1 MSELV
6 PDVVPPHPYD
16 DAAETIDA
24 IHHGHVDA
32 VVVIK
37 GVEGPQVVML
47 EGADKAY
54 RVLVERMSEGAVTVG
69 PDGRILY
76 VNGRLAELTGHPVE
90 YFIHRDLATLFD
102 VGAPALIPD
111 ESIEASLLR
120 SGKAPLPVKVWAH
133 HISIGD
139 APGTLV
145 TLTDLSIY
153 RRAEEIAAAER
164 FARSILEQATNA
176 IIVLGAD
183 GHITHASAIAQ
194 DLAEQSPLSRTFSQA
209 YPLAQTEAGPAARFP
224 EKSLDWLLSTKAF
237 RGIEVKLRHLAE
249 RTFLLSAGPLVDEKK
264 SSVGSIVTLTE
275 ITERKRAEE
284 QQATIAAELNHRV
297 KNILTIVQALATQTS
312 RSSKSL
318 ESFNDAFAGRL
329 KALATAHKI
338 LMKTNWTSVHLNE
351 LLDTVLAP
359 FRSPGE
365 ERIRLNGPQI
375 LLPVDAVVPLSM
387 AFHELTTNALKYGA
401 LSVDGGR
408 VDIRWQLVN
417 RNDQMVELLWQ
428 EIGGP
433 TVERARTSGFGTLLI
448 DRALKHDLDANTEIV
463 FDPQGLRCVVKF
475 RLSAANEVVE

>member
-1 MSELV
+1 MLRRGKT
-6 PDVVPPHPYD
+6 PP
-16 DAAETIDA
+16 
-24 IHHGHVDA
+24 
-32 VVVIK
+32 
-37 GVEGPQVVML
+37 
-47 EGADKAY
+47 
-54 RVLVERMSEGAVTVG
+54 
-69 PDGRILY
+69 
-76 VNGRLAELTGHPVE
+76 
-90 YFIHRDLATLFD
+90 
-102 VGAPALIPD
+102 
-111 ESIEASLLR
+111 
-120 SGKAPLPVKVWAH
+120 PVKVWARH
-133 HISIGD
+133 VSIGD

-194 DLAEQSPLSRTFSQA
+194 DLAVQSPLGRTFSQA
-209 YPLAQTEAGPAARFP
+209 YPLAQTEAGLAARFP
-224 EKSLDWLLSTKAF
+224 EKNLDWLLATEAF
-237 RGIEVKLRHLAE
+237 RRVEVKLQHLAE

-284 QQATIAAELNHRV
+284 QQATIAAELNHRI
-297 KNILTIVQALATQTS
+297 KNILTVVQALATQTT

-318 ESFNDAFAGRL
+318 ESFNNAFAGRL
-329 KALATAHKI
+329 KALATAHNI
-338 LMKTNWTSVHLNE
+338 LMKTNWASVHFNE

-375 LLPVDAVVPLSM
+375 LLPVDAVVSLSM

-401 LSVDGGR
+401 LSVDGGH
-408 VDIRWQLVN
+408 VEIRWQLVN
-417 RNDQMVELLWQ
+417 RDDQMVELLWQ

-433 TVERARTSGFGTLLI
+433 TVERARKSGFGTLLI
-448 DRALKHDLDANTEIV
+448 DRALEHDLDAKTEIV

-475 RLSAANEVVE
+475 RLSVAEEVVE